1 MKIRFI
7 FYLKLYNPGAF
18 WVWNDHGGGSI
29 WAAAA
34 AAAAAADDDDD
45 DDDDVTGSR
54 NCCSDQ

>member
-18 WVWNDHGGGSI
+18 WVWYDHGGGSI

-34 AAAAAADDDDD
+34 AADDADDDD